1 MQLKYT
7 IGLDFGTLS
16 ARAILVDV
24 NTGETIAISVFGYQD
39 AVIDKFLPGTNIKVP
54 EQYALQNPRDYMEAL
69 ECLLRDVWRKGGI
82 EPEQVIGIGV
92 DFTSCTMLPV
102 DENYIPLCFK
112 PLYRES
118 IHSWAKIWKHH
129 GAQKEAARINSVAKL
144 RFEEFIKRYGNKS
157 SSEWMFAKILETL
170 NNDPQIYKNAY
181 RFIEGCDWMVYLMT
195 GKDCR
200 NSCLAG
206 YKSFWSKRD
215 GYPSEDF
222 FEAVDPRFKT
232 VIKDK
237 IGSDVRL
244 IGEKAG
250 ELTQE
255 MAEKTGLLPGTA
267 VGVGNTDA
275 HLAVP
280 AVGITQPGD
289 MVLIMGTSLCHM
301 MVDNKEVKIEG
312 ICGVVED
319 GILPGYYGYEAGQT
333 AVGDIYDWFVSNL
346 APYEYV
352 TEALER
358 NVTIFDVMNEK
369 AAKIKP
375 GCSGLLALD
384 WWNGNRSILVDS
396 ELSGLII
403 GLTLHTKPEEIYR
416 AIIEATAF
424 GTRLI
429 VEDFINNGVD
439 IKNMFAC
446 GGLSRKSKTVM
457 QIFSDVLGMEIK
469 ISASNQT
476 SALGASMYGAV
487 AAGTQRGGYDNIFE
501 AAKKMSRIRPES
513 YKPDM
518 KNHKIYTRIFEEYK
532 KLHDLFGRSGLE
544 VMKVLKTIKNN
555 EELCLK

>member
-1 MQLKYT
+1 MLEKYT

-24 NTGETIAISVFGYQD
+24 NTGEEVAISVFGYQD
-39 AVIDKFLPGTNIKVP
+39 AVIDKYLPGTNIKIPP
-54 EQYALQNPRDYMEAL
+54 EYALQNPRDYMEAL
-69 ECLLRDVWRKGGI
+69 ECLLRDIWRKAGI
-82 EPEQVIGIGV
+82 RPEQVIGIGV

-102 DENYIPLCFK
+102 DNNYMPLCFNPAYK
-112 PLYRES
+112 ES
-118 IHSWAKIWKHH
+118 VHSWAKLWKHH
-129 GAQKEAARINSVAKL
+129 GAQTEANHINETAKI
-144 RFEEFIKRYGNKS
+144 RSEEFIKRYGNKS

-170 NNDPQIYKNAY
+170 NHDPIIYQNAY

-195 GKDCR
+195 GEDHR

-206 YKSFWSKRD
+206 YKSFWSKKD

-222 FEAVDPRFKT
+222 FEALDPRLKN
-232 VIKDK
+232 VISNK
-237 IGSDVRL
+237 IGSEVYS

-250 ELTQE
+250 ELTKE
-255 MAEKTGLLPGTA
+255 MAQKTGLMPGTA

-301 MVDNKEVKIEG
+301 VVDKKEVKMEG

-319 GILPGYYGYEAGQT
+319 GILPGYFGYEAGQS

-352 TEALER
+352 CEALDK
-358 NVTIFDVMNEK
+358 NITIFDVMNEK
-369 AAKIKP
+369 AARIRP
-375 GCSGLLALD
+375 GYSGLLALD

-396 ELSGLII
+396 DLTGLIV
-403 GLTLHTKPEEIYR
+403 GMTLQTKPEEIYR
-416 AIIEATAF
+416 AIIESTAF

-429 VEDFINNGVD
+429 VENFINNG
-439 IKNMFAC
+439 IEINNMFAC

-469 ISASNQT
+469 VSASHQT

-487 AAGTQRGGYDNIFE
+487 AAGMSRGGYDSIFD
-501 AAKKMSRIRPES
+501 AAKKMSHIKPES
-513 YKPDM
+513 FKPNM
-518 KNHKIYTRIFEEYK
+518 NNYWVYSRIFEEYK
-532 KLHDLFGRSGLE
+532 KLHDLFGRNGLD
-544 VMKVLKTIKNN
+544 VMKVLKKIKNTEN
-555 EELCLK
+555 NI